1 MGVHIGVTYQGDLRC
16 LSIHGPSK
24 DKLPTDAPADNQG
37 KGEHFSPTDLLATAL
52 GSCMLTT
59 MGIVAKKHRI
69 PFENAMASVEKEM
82 GSQPRRHVS
91 KITVKISMPA
101 SVTEEHRSILEHAAK
116 TCPVTESLSPKT
128 EIDLSFSYSR

>member
-52 GSCMLTT
+52 GTCMLTT
-59 MGIVAKKHRI
+59 MGIVAKRHNI
-69 PFENAMASVEKEM
+69 PFEKATASVEKEM

-91 KITVKISMPA
+91 KV
-101 SVTEEHRSILEHAAK
+101 SVTIMMPVNVAEEHRSILEHAAK
-116 TCPVTESLSPKT
+116 TCPVTESLSPNT
-128 EIDLSFSYSR
+128 EVVLSFSYPC